1 VPPNES
7 DAQSRPVTSTRI
19 IPAADRLLAPVI
31 VVARDSRLLYLNPAA
46 AHAIGQEPDELIGRR
61 MLELVHPEDRPR
73 ISRQLRKVTSGSP
86 SRGSTT
92 YRLRSDP
99 AADWRIFESTAD
111 NLIDDPDF
119 GGILVSSR
127 DVTDQRAHERE
138 LYEAAYHDPLT
149 GLPNRAKINEDLREL
164 MDDET
169 VLSVAF
175 LGIDRFNLINDS
187 LGHATGDAVLQAVSA
202 RVRASVP
209 VSSVVGRFGGDLI
222 IVLIVGPAAA
232 EARSILWGTVG
243 RVGEPLFIAGHE
255 LRLSCSAGI
264 AGKDAA
270 ATADSILRDAGLA
283 LRRANA
289 HGGGRVELFETDM
302 RNSAIARLELE
313 ANLRRGL
320 ARSEF
325 TLALQPVVRL
335 SDASTPVHAEAL
347 VRWHLEDRVI
357 LPNEFIRVAEETGL
371 IVPLGDWIIDRAAQL
386 AVSAPGGRVMVNLS
400 ARQLASPGLPERI
413 ARVLATRRLP
423 ASSLGFEIT
432 ETLLIEQFDFTVDVL
447 RAIRQLGCRIGL
459 DDFGTGYS
467 SLSYLRRLPI
477 DFLKI
482 DGSFIADIDS
492 DHQSNAIVGAIIT
505 MADAL
510 ALEVVAEGVEREAQA
525 DSLRE
530 LGCGFAQGYLFGRPV
545 EM

>member
-1 VPPNES
+1 MILQP
-7 DAQSRPVTSTRI
+7 
-19 IPAADRLLAPVI
+19 DRLLAPI
-31 VVARDSRLLYLNPAA
+31 VVVAPDSRLLYANPAA
-46 AHAIGQEPDELIGRR
+46 AHAIGQEPERLIGRR
-61 MLELVHPEDRPR
+61 MLALVHPEDRPR
-73 ISRQLRKVTSGSP
+73 IRRELRQVASGSP
-86 SRGSTT
+86 SGGFTT
-92 YRLRSDP
+92 YRLRADP
-99 AADWRIFESTAD
+99 AGDWRIFESIAD
-111 NLIDDPDF
+111 NLIDDPNV

-138 LYEAAYHDPLT
+138 LCEAAYRDPLT
-149 GLPNRAKINEDLREL
+149 GLPNRAKISEELREL
-164 MDDET
+164 MDDGSA
-169 VLSVAF
+169 LAVAL

-187 LGHATGDAVLQAVSA
+187 LGHTTGDVVLQAVSA
-202 RVRASVP
+202 RVRSSVP
-209 VSSVVGRFGGDLI
+209 ASSVVGRFGGDLI
-222 IVLIVGPAAA
+222 IVLIVGPAAD
-232 EARSILWGTVG
+232 EARSILWRTVG
-243 RVGEPLFIAGHE
+243 RVDEPLFIAGHE
-255 LRLSCSAGI
+255 LRLSASAGI
-264 AGKDAA
+264 ARKDVS
-270 ATADSILRDAGLA
+270 ATADSLLRDAGLA

-289 HGGGRVELFETDM
+289 YGGGRVELFETDM

-335 SDASTPVHAEAL
+335 SDTTTPVHAEAL
-347 VRWHLEDRVI
+347 VRWHVEDRVI
-357 LPNEFIRVAEETGL
+357 PPNEFIPVAEETGL

-386 AVSAPGGRVMVNLS
+386 AGRAPGGHVMVNLS

-432 ETLLIEQFDFTVDVL
+432 ETLLIEHFDYTVDVL

-482 DGSFIADIDS
+482 DGSFIGDIDS
-492 DHQSNAIVGAIIT
+492 DPQANAIVGAIIT

-525 DSLRE
+525 DSLRD
-530 LGCGFAQGYLFGRPV
+530 LGCGLAQGYLFGKPV
-545 EM
+545 EL